1 MTISFTHFFSLVR
14 VICIFHLLVL
24 CQLYMLKMF
33 SLFDAT
39 LMGVINVNVV
49 EFTDLFIY
57 DICFYCLLEQILPNS
72 EVRDELLT
80 F

>member
-1 MTISFTHFFSLVR
+1 
-14 VICIFHLLVL
+14 
-24 CQLYMLKMF
+24 MLKMF

-80 F
+80 FLKLFLF